1 MLVGFIW
8 ATAWYLVPYAQVIF
22 RLRSATGS
30 LENWPESGATR
41 WAAPTAFRNNGA
53 EGRLHSL
60 WDDFVEAWRASVQS
74 GAPEGPGSVGP
85 AEHFTQAAV
94 LGPKSR
100 GIPEALPGVF
110 AALGLLGT
118 FIGITVGLD
127 SIDIIQG
134 DSSRVMESVRGLLGG
149 MSAAFTTSI
158 YGISFSLL
166 WLLLFRFARHQLQL
180 DLTRLN
186 QSISKAFP
194 SEEPLGTLLR
204 IAASSESVQTS
215 LQTLGADM
223 AEAMDGAMKAS
234 VTPALENM
242 AQAMSGLSEQLRGR
256 EFEGMEKI
264 VENFRSSLSASID
277 DDLSRFAEALTVA
290 ADHQNQVSTDMET
303 FFARLTEVGR
313 AQTEMLERTNEV
325 SGTFEDGLESLKY
338 AQEAIRQVSTQ
349 VGEMM
354 SSAAVL
360 FEETRTQADS
370 YREAAGSI
378 HELLAGQLE
387 TTEAHVKGVFE
398 LWESFDDKLEGM
410 SAKMSDSLSE
420 LVGFSAGK
428 IREIF
433 ETFDTEMAT
442 VVEHLGGTLAELRVT
457 TDDLPAASRQIATS
471 VAEIPAVLTNA
482 SQGLHHLLEESQKA
496 TQHSVNHLSVLAGE
510 LDKVTKRTSED
521 LEAFSSELRK
531 TTEQSAA
538 SLETLN
544 ASLPTISAT
553 SKDLAAAF
561 ERTESRLGSLQA
573 ELENLRKESESRGF
587 LGLRRNS

>member
-1 MLVGFIW
+1 MGD
-8 ATAWYLVPYAQVIF
+8 TSDE
-22 RLRSATGS
+22 RRSATIPV
-30 LENWPESGATR
+30 NA
-41 WAAPTAFRNNGA
+41 
-53 EGRLHSL
+53 
-60 WDDFVEAWRASVQS
+60 ASVLLAVGVV
-74 GAPEGPGSVGP
+74 GAVGMMIVPLPTWLLDLLLTMNVSV
-85 AEHFTQAAV
+85 AAV
-94 LGPKSR
+94 LLLVSLTIP
-100 GIPEALPGVF
+100 GIRAL
-110 AALGLLGT
+110 
-118 FIGITVGLD
+118 
-127 SIDIIQG
+127 
-134 DSSRVMESVRGLLGG
+134 SSLP
-149 MSAAFTTSI
+149 
-158 YGISFSLL
+158 SLL
-166 WLLLFRFARHQLQL
+166 LL
-180 DLTRLN
+180 T
-186 QSISKAFP
+186 
-194 SEEPLGTLLR
+194 TLLR
-204 IAASSESVQTS
+204 LALNVSTTRLILLDADAGRVIEAFGAFVVQGSAIVGAVVFLILTLIQFVVIAQGSERVAEVAARFS
-215 LQTLGADM
+215 LDAMPGRQMAIDADLRSGAVGLKE
-223 AEAMDGAMKAS
+223 AQRLRVELQRESQLYGAMDGAMKAS

-496 TQHSVNHLSVLAGE
+496 TQHSVNHPSVLAGE